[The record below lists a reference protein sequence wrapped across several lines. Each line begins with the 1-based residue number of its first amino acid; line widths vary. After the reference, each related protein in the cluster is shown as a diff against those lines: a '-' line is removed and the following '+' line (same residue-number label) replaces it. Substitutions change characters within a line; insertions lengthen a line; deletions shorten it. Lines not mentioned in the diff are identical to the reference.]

1 MTNTFIAF
9 KVTMVRQTANEAEVT
24 LEDSDTHGNRRISM
38 SFVNVEPE
46 ALDIKVGDYYSIDIR
61 KHTNWGDST

>member
-24 LEDSDTHGNRRISM
+24 LEDSDTNGNRRISM
-38 SFVNVEPE
+38 SFVNIEPD

-61 KHTNWGDST
+61 KHTNWGDGT

>member
-24 LEDSDTHGNRRISM
+24 LEDSDTDGTRRISM
-38 SFVNVEPE
+38 QFVNVEPGD
-46 ALDIKVGDYYSIDIR
+46 LDLKVGDHYTLDITR
-61 KHTNWGDST
+61 HTNWGNT

>member
-24 LEDSDTHGNRRISM
+24 LEDSDTDGDRRISM
-38 SFVNVEPE
+38 SFVNVKPDD
-46 ALDIKVGDYYSIDIR
+46 LDIKVGDYYTLDIT
-61 KHTNWGDST
+61 KHTSWGDT